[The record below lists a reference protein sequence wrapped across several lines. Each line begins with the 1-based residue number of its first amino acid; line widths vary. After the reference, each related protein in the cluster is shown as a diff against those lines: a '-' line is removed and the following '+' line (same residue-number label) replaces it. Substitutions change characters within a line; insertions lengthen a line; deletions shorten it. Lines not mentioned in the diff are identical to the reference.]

1 MRRLAVLAVILLAV
15 AVGSPAR
22 ANALAGP
29 QLADAKAWGLRF
41 AEAMASGEPA
51 RAEQILRTVFTGS
64 TAFRTDQFM
73 EQITRFMRAGGKKE
87 HVDLVEDLLRG
98 TSVYVSTHFI
108 SMEGGEMFVRVRFH
122 RWAQGWYVRDIEFN
136 DDYDK
141 IPWGK

>member
-1 MRRLAVLAVILLAV
+1 MKRLIFLTVLLLALG
-15 AVGSPAR
+15 AGTPAM

-51 RAEQILRTVFTGS
+51 RAAQMLRTVYTGS

-108 SMEGGEMFVRVRFH
+108 SMEGEEMFVRVRFH
-122 RWAQGWYVRDIEFN
+122 RWARGWYVGDIEFTT
-136 DDYDK
+136 DYDK